1 MSDAPDHGNDLRF
14 ELIAD
19 KSEQIA
25 EDPLQFVRRKL
36 RGRYRLTI
44 LLALLLALCGSLI
57 GYSAAPVKYESTGL
71 IQFKPVLPTILYK
84 SVENQ
89 PTPLYDSFVSA
100 QATLIRNSNVIE
112 EALKDTSLASWDIPL
127 GPEGVERIR
136 GMISVHHRRG
146 DQMVRVTATHRDP
159 QFAHATV
166 NAVLKAYNRNYHETI
181 RLSPSEREQK
191 LKQRV
196 SLLKKDLL
204 VVGETILEISDQYGV
219 DTIKRLHNEKIQAL
233 IATDQKLAELN
244 LALTTLEVQSERRA
258 AGLHIDNAREFDSFA
273 GAFISSNTDSIGGLQ
288 KEERAI
294 MAEMKSFEGKF
305 GRKHPRM
312 RTLERKLK
320 MARIQISLFEQANGV
335 NTPFNVDQGNPEPSV
350 LAQASMDRIREIES
364 QYQKLRDRLRV
375 EATELGSRS
384 ITLSNLQEQET
395 TIKMRLK
402 DTEKALDV
410 IRVESDRE
418 ESARILIA
426 SLGDLPTVPTTDRRF
441 SLAFAAGLFGVG
453 MAVCLV
459 VVIGIFDPR
468 CRFAQELQAIDE
480 SAQVISLIPDISVN
494 CAEIDQLAALG
505 VHQLRNLLELQQDE
519 PSQIVFTITSPG
531 RSEGKTSLVLALGAS
546 FAIAGRKT
554 LIIDADL
561 THAGLTRDL
570 DMEKLPGLWEAINS
584 NCNDGEIH
592 QTDNDNLWALPV
604 GDSVNSD
611 PRDIARDKLL
621 KLLEAVR
628 SRFDV
633 IIFDTGPVMTSL
645 EASLVSSISDRVIMT
660 VARNQHTE
668 QVRASLERLRRIGSE
683 CKGLV
688 FNLAPPSDFDRRDWH
703 VAQTPAQAAPL
714 IPDTPAHDRNLVGT
728 IGKINGIR
736 ARSESLRNAA

>member
-181 RLSPSEREQK
+181 RLSPSERERK

-258 AGLHIDNAREFDSFA
+258 AGLHIDNAREFDLFA

-736 ARSESLRNAA
+736 ARSESLRKAA

>member
-1 MSDAPDHGNDLRF
+1 MSDAPDHGNNLRF

-146 DQMVRVTATHRDP
+146 DQIVRVTATHRDP

>member
-57 GYSAAPVKYESTGL
+57 GYSAAPIKYESTGL

-181 RLSPSEREQK
+181 RLSPSERERK

-196 SLLKKDLL
+196 SRLKKDLL

-273 GAFISSNTDSIGGLQ
+273 GAFISSKTDSIGGLQ

-294 MAEMKSFEGKF
+294 MAEIKSFEGKF

-335 NTPFNVDQGNPEPSV
+335 NTPFNLDQGNPEPSV

-505 VHQLRNLLELQQDE
+505 VHQLRNLLALQQEE

>member
-1 MSDAPDHGNDLRF
+1 MSDAPGHGHDLRF

-57 GYSAAPVKYESTGL
+57 GYSVAPVKYESTGL
-71 IQFKPVLPTILYK
+71 IQFKPTLPTILYK

-100 QATLIRNSNVIE
+100 QATLIRSRQVIE
-112 EALKDTSLASWDIPL
+112 QALKDKSLAAWDIPS
-127 GPEGVERIR
+127 GPEGIESIR

-146 DQMVRVTATHRDP
+146 EQMVTVKATHRNP
-159 QFAHATV
+159 QLAHATV
-166 NAVLKAYNRNYHETI
+166 NAVLKAYNRNYHDTI
-181 RLSPSEREQK
+181 RLSPTEREQK
-191 LKQRV
+191 LEQREKR
-196 SLLKKDLL
+196 LQEDLL
-204 VVGETILEISDQYGV
+204 VVGEKILEVSDQYGA
-219 DTIKRLHNEKIQAL
+219 DTIKRLHSEKIQEL

-258 AGLHIDNAREFDSFA
+258 AGLHIDTAREFDSFT
-273 GAFISSNTDSIGGLQ
+273 GAFMTSHADSIGGLQ

-294 MAEMKSFEGKF
+294 MAEMESFEGRF

-312 RTLERKLK
+312 RALERKLK
-320 MARIQISLFEQANGV
+320 MVRIQISLLEHANGV
-335 NTPFNVDQGNPEPSV
+335 NTPYDADQGNPSPSI

-364 QYQKLRDRLRV
+364 QYQALRDRLRV
-375 EATELGSRS
+375 EATGLGNRS

-395 TIKMRLK
+395 TIKMRLR
-402 DTEKALDV
+402 DTAHALDV
-410 IRVESDRE
+410 LRVESDRE

-453 MAVCLV
+453 MAGCLV
-459 VVIGIFDPR
+459 VMIGIFDPR

-480 SAQVISLIPDISVN
+480 TAQVISLIPDISVN

-505 VHQLRNLLELQQDE
+505 VHQLRNLLELQRE
-519 PSQIVFTITSPG
+519 ESSQGVFTITSPG
-531 RSEGKTSLVLALGAS
+531 RREGKTSLVLALGAS

-554 LIIDADL
+554 LIVDADI

-570 DMEKLPGLWEAINS
+570 DMVNLPGLWEAIGS
-584 NCNDGEIH
+584 NGNGGEIH
-592 QTDNDNLWALPV
+592 QTNNKNLWALPV
-604 GDSVNSD
+604 GKSANAD

-621 KLLEAVR
+621 TLLEAVR

-660 VARNQHTE
+660 VARNQHSE
-668 QVRASLERLRRIGSE
+668 QIRASLERLRRIGSE
-683 CKGLV
+683 CNGLV

-703 VAQTPAQAAPL
+703 VAQTPAHAAPL
-714 IPDTPAHDRNLVGT
+714 IPDTPMNDRNLVGT
-728 IGKINGIR
+728 IGQINGMR
-736 ARSESLRNAA
+736 ERSESLRKAA

>member
-1 MSDAPDHGNDLRF
+1 MSDAPDHGNNLRF

-146 DQMVRVTATHRDP
+146 DQIVRVTATHRDP

-181 RLSPSEREQK
+181 RLSPSERERK

>member
-100 QATLIRNSNVIE
+100 QATLIRNSHVIE
-112 EALKDTSLASWDIPL
+112 EALKDTSLAAWDIPL
-127 GPEGVERIR
+127 GPEGVESIR

-714 IPDTPAHDRNLVGT
+714 IPDTPTHDRNLVGT